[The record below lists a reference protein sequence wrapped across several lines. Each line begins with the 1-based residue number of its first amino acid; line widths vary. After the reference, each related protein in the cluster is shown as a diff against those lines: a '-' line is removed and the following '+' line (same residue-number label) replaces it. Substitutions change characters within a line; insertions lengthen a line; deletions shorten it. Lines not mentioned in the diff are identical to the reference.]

1 MDIPVASSTLS
12 GNKHIFLKVVCHV
25 DTHFRPTPR
34 FNYNP
39 TSHTFMVKKNTCLY
53 RCLSAFG
60 VVLVITITT
69 LTFDVCEFQGYSN
82 HHGTLGRANILLHVE
97 IMLSKIVRS
106 TLDVCEFQGCS
117 NHHGTLVR
125 ANILLHMEI
134 MLS

>member
-1 MDIPVASSTLS
+1 MLTLISGQHPDSITTQPVTHSWLK
-12 GNKHIFLKVVCHV
+12 NK
-25 DTHFRPTPR
+25 
-34 FNYNP
+34 
-39 TSHTFMVKKNTCLY
+39 TCLY

-69 LTFDVCEFQGYSN
+69 LTFDVCEFQGYRN

-134 MLS
+134 MLTIDMW